1 MHNEIAN
8 KLGLNPNAVK
18 MVMTLFDEGCTI
30 PFIARYR
37 KDRTGGLDEVAI
49 ENIQQQLKELQE
61 FYKRQA
67 YIIETIEEAGKMT
80 TALKARIME
89 ARDIQTLE
97 DLYLPYKQRK
107 KTKADMAREAGLE
120 PLAKVLFAQQD
131 NNIESQAH
139 RFVKGNVKS
148 IEDALQ
154 GARDIIAEWLNENA
168 ELRNRLR
175 ERFSK
180 HGMLSAKLVKSKEAD
195 AQKYKDYFQYSER
208 LDRAPSHR
216 VMAVFRG
223 VDEGYLR
230 FGIEPDEEI
239 TLEFLRRFVVR
250 NNSGAGQQVWIA
262 AQDAYKRLL
271 QPSLES
277 EFKKLLWEK
286 AEQQAINV
294 FAENLKQLLL
304 SAPLGA
310 KRILA
315 IDPGIRTGCKVVCL
329 DAQGKL
335 LTTSV
340 IFLHQGNESIEKAR
354 NIIQGLFEKYKIE
367 TIAIGD
373 GTAGRE
379 TESFIKSLSLGVP
392 IFMVNEDGASV
403 YSASEVAR
411 EEFPEQ
417 DVTVRGTVSI
427 GRRLM
432 DPLAELVKI
441 DPKAIGVGQYQH
453 DVNAVKLKAKLDQTV
468 ASCVNH
474 VGVNLNTAS
483 RHLLAYVSGLGPVL
497 AQNIVEHRA
506 AIGGFTNRSQL
517 KDVPRLGSKAFEQS
531 AGFLRITGGDNP
543 LDASG
548 VHPENYSVVKSMA
561 KEVGLGLKEL
571 IGNSKALDTINS
583 KAYISDAT
591 GELSIRD
598 ILNELKKPGLD
609 PRQEA
614 VAFQYAEGIYKMED
628 LRTGMVV
635 PGIISNI
642 TQFGAFV
649 DIGVKQ
655 DGLVHI
661 SHIAN
666 KFIKDPNEVV
676 KLQQRVMVKVLEV
689 DIARKR
695 IMLSMK
701 EAG

>member
-1 MHNEIAN
+1 
-8 KLGLNPNAVK
+8 
-18 MVMTLFDEGCTI
+18 
-30 PFIARYR
+30 
-37 KDRTGGLDEVAI
+37 
-49 ENIQQQLKELQE
+49 
-61 FYKRQA
+61 
-67 YIIETIEEAGKMT
+67 
-80 TALKARIME
+80 
-89 ARDIQTLE
+89 
-97 DLYLPYKQRK
+97 
-107 KTKADMAREAGLE
+107 
-120 PLAKVLFAQQD
+120 
-131 NNIESQAH
+131 
-139 RFVKGNVKS
+139 
-148 IEDALQ
+148 
-154 GARDIIAEWLNENA
+154 
-168 ELRNRLR
+168 
-175 ERFSK
+175 
-180 HGMLSAKLVKSKEAD
+180 
-195 AQKYKDYFQYSER
+195 
-208 LDRAPSHR
+208 
-216 VMAVFRG
+216 
-223 VDEGYLR
+223 
-230 FGIEPDEEI
+230 
-239 TLEFLRRFVVR
+239 
-250 NNSGAGQQVWIA
+250 
-262 AQDAYKRLL
+262 
-271 QPSLES
+271 
-277 EFKKLLWEK
+277 
-286 AEQQAINV
+286 
-294 FAENLKQLLL
+294 
-304 SAPLGA
+304 
-310 KRILA
+310 
-315 IDPGIRTGCKVVCL
+315 
-329 DAQGKL
+329 
-335 LTTSV
+335 
-340 IFLHQGNESIEKAR
+340 
-354 NIIQGLFEKYKIE
+354 
-367 TIAIGD
+367 
-373 GTAGRE
+373 
-379 TESFIKSLSLGVP
+379 
-392 IFMVNEDGASV
+392 
-403 YSASEVAR
+403 
-411 EEFPEQ
+411 
-417 DVTVRGTVSI
+417 
-427 GRRLM
+427 M

-571 IGNSKALDTINS
+571 IGNSKALESINS
-583 KAYISDAT
+583 KAYVSDAT

-701 EAG
+701 EVG